1 MTTDKVEIFVNIEPR
16 RLTTILEIGGWFNG
30 KWSVLERTHISQDRD
45 NWIDIT
51 LPEAID
57 GYKDWKG
64 CIYYE
69 DGSVKENNETIG
81 WKAFMRHKDMAQ
93 GQAGYELQVTVY

>member
-1 MTTDKVEIFVNIEPR
+1 MTTDKVRVKIVTSFVRCELADIKYNNIT
-16 RLTTILEIGGWFNG
+16 LTSTCIYD
-30 KWSVLERTHISQDRD
+30 DRD

-51 LPEAID
+51 LPEEID
-57 GYKDWKG
+57 GYKDWKV

-93 GQAGYELQVTVY
+93 GQEGYELQVTIY